1 MPIYEYSCPEC
12 GKRFDA
18 RRAMKDADAPIACP
32 ACGADKSKR
41 GLSLFYAASSGGG
54 ALKGAGGGGGG
65 CASCSSTSCASCSG
79 H

>member
-12 GKRFDA
+12 GEHFDA

-32 ACGADKSKR
+32 ACGADHAKR
-41 GLSLFYAASSGGG
+41 GLSLFYAASSGSG
-54 ALKGAGGGGGG
+54 ALKGAGGGGS
-65 CASCSSTSCASCSG
+65 CASCSSSSCASCSG

>member
-12 GKRFDA
+12 GKHFDA

-32 ACGADKSKR
+32 DCGAENAKR
-41 GLSLFYAASSGGG
+41 GLSLFNTAGSNG
-54 ALKGAGGGGGG
+54 ALKDTGGGGG
-65 CASCSSTSCASCSG
+65 CASCSSSSCASCSG